1 MIGRNRRVP
10 ALIGM
15 VCLAA
20 TAIGLAG
27 CGDGSADGDEG
38 GVATIAASEAAD
50 ESTSDTDPTSDD
62 DAEAPTDM
70 DEAFELFNDCMAELG
85 FEIDAAGPGS
95 DSGEVIVEGGSS
107 SAEAGEGPVIM
118 GPGGVRIDPEDAEK
132 WEEANETCSV
142 HLANVQDELTD
153 VSPEQQA
160 AMEDAVLRVQECMQE
175 KGFDVQMSVSV
186 GGGPGVAD
194 AGTPRRG
201 RTAERA
207 SRSTPTTSIARRS
220 MQRLASATPSSTST
234 TNSTTCPCP
243 ADETAAEAHRRR
255 GRAGRGRRR
264 WHVVGSGRQRRR

>member
-27 CGDGSADGDEG
+27 CGGGSADGDAG

-50 ESTSDTDPTSDD
+50 ESTSDTDSTSDD

-70 DEAFELFNDCMAELG
+70 DEAFELFDDCMAELG
-85 FEIDAAGPGS
+85 FEIDASGPGS
-95 DSGEVIVEGGSS
+95 DSGEVIVESGSS
-107 SAEAGEGPVIM
+107 SDAGEGPVIM

-186 GGGPGVAD
+186 GGGPGVETQQQLDEDEPSKGQPINPDDIDREALD
-194 AGTPRRG
+194 AATRECNAIFDEYDELDDMPVPG
-201 RTAERA
+201 R
-207 SRSTPTTSIARRS
+207 
-220 MQRLASATPSSTST
+220 
-234 TNSTTCPCP
+234 
-243 ADETAAEAHRRR
+243 
-255 GRAGRGRRR
+255 
-264 WHVVGSGRQRRR
+264 